1 MAELYVRFHPP
12 VLGYLRSQFPAQGED
27 LASDV
32 WLGVAAGLRRFSGDE
47 SAFRRWVFTIARRRL
62 IDARRQASRR
72 RTDPTDR
79 EMFAARPGSSDPERE
94 VISAMSGAEAVAW
107 IRERLPPAQA
117 EAVVLRVIGGM
128 SVEETAAVMGRRPG
142 AVRVLQH
149 RALTRLAVE
158 LRRLGDGVAQEG
170 T

>member
-1 MAELYVRFHPP
+1 MAELYMRFHPP
-12 VLGYLRSQFPAQGED
+12 VLGYLRAQFPDQGED

-32 WLGVAAGLRRFSGDE
+32 WLGVAANLRRFSGDE

-72 RTDPTDR
+72 RTDPADQ
-79 EMFAARPGSSDPERE
+79 EVFATRPGSSDPERE
-94 VISAMSGAEAVAW
+94 VISAMSGADAVAW
-107 IRERLPPAQA
+107 IRQRLPAAQA
-117 EAVVLRVIGGM
+117 EVVMLRVLGGM
-128 SVEETAAVMGRRPG
+128 SVEETAAVMGRRRG

-149 RALTRLAVE
+149 RALTRLAEE
-158 LRRLGDGVAQEG
+158 LRRLGGAAPPKA